1 MAISK
6 KKEKAAEENKAL
18 DLKWE
23 VTRANDLSKDDQDGC
38 TIAFDIII
46 NDVKIYG
53 CFYREGKDKNG
64 NDYTMIS
71 FPSHKGSDGKYYSYA
86 YVKLTDEQVDAIS
99 KDIEKVLNA

>member
-1 MAISK
+1 MGISK
-6 KKEKAAEENKAL
+6 NKKTEKPEAL

-23 VTRANDLSKDDQDGC
+23 VTRAHDLTKDGEEGC
-38 TIAFDIII
+38 NIAFDWIV

-64 NDYTMIS
+64 KDYTLIS
-71 FPSHKGSDGKYYSYA
+71 FPSHKGTDGKYYSYA
-86 YVKLTDEQVDAIS
+86 YVKLTDEQVEAIS